1 VGLLHDTGKGQRE
14 PTSLPLTSELTTG
27 TCSTSPSFRPVVHVT
42 VGAKSPVMKDF
53 IDENLVL
60 LAGGLNPSHCANEGL
75 PFQEIH

>member
-1 VGLLHDTGKGQRE
+1 
-14 PTSLPLTSELTTG
+14 
-27 TCSTSPSFRPVVHVT
+27 